1 MTAHA
6 AKLENLFLIQCYRG
20 KLMFFLEPTNKPS
33 YFLLDPKT
41 KGEAGELVYERTR

>member
-1 MTAHA
+1 
-6 AKLENLFLIQCYRG
+6 
-20 KLMFFLEPTNKPS
+20 MFFLEPTNKPS